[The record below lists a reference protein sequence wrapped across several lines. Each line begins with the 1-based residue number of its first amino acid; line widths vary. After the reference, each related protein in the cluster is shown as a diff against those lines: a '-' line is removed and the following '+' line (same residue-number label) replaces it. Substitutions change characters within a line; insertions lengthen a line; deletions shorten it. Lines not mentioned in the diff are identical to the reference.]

1 MAKYSKKSITCPVE
15 HTLLVIGNKWAVLVI
30 RDLLT
35 GKKRF
40 GELLRSLSGI
50 SPRTLS
56 LRLTEFVDLGILK
69 KKVFYTKPPLK
80 VEYSLSS
87 KGKELAVVL
96 EKMRAWGIKHNKH
109 KI

>member
-1 MAKYSKKSITCPVE
+1 MAKYDKKSITCPVE
-15 HTLLVIGNKWAVLVI
+15 QTLLVIGNKWAVLVI

-40 GELLRSLSGI
+40 GELLSSLSGI

-56 LRLTEFVDLGILK
+56 LRLTELSDQGILK
-69 KKVFYTKPPLK
+69 KKVFYEKAPFK
-80 VEYSLSS
+80 VEYTLSP

-96 EKMRAWGIKHNKH
+96 DEMRTWGTKHAK
-109 KI
+109 